1 MAYILLRF
9 SHTVVKL
16 THPEVITR
24 HRCQALHR
32 ALQERVL
39 GAEHRKALRAP
50 VYRQM
55 GKHKPMHI
63 RVLRFQPRQLLWL
76 AAAVLLGG
84 MVLLLLGSVRED
96 SLTADEPA
104 HITAGY
110 AYLSFRD
117 GRFNP
122 EHPPLLKMLAAV
134 PLLPLSLHFPRD
146 HPAWQDGPNGVW
158 ELMGVFLFESG
169 HDLHRIAALA
179 RLAPIGLTV
188 TLGLVLF
195 LWARSWAGD
204 RPALLALCLYAW
216 SPTVLAHGR

>member
-1 MAYILLRF
+1 
-9 SHTVVKL
+9 
-16 THPEVITR
+16 
-24 HRCQALHR
+24 
-32 ALQERVL
+32 
-39 GAEHRKALRAP
+39 
-50 VYRQM
+50 
-55 GKHKPMHI
+55 MHI
-63 RVLRFQPRQLLWL
+63 RALRFQPRQLLWL

-110 AYLSFRD
+110 AYLRFRD

-134 PLLPLSLHFPRD
+134 PLLPLPLHFPRD

-188 TLGLVLF
+188 TLGLVLL
-195 LWARSWAGD
+195 LWARRWAGD
-204 RPALLALCLYAW
+204 RPALLALCLYA
-216 SPTVLAHGR
+216 